1 MTHSA
6 IKLKKKAGR
15 VILYFLSF
23 LIAVYV
29 LAPYLW
35 MVITSISTKGDL
47 SQMPMKWFPSRPTL
61 QNYVNIFLGTSNVT
75 SDAAAEFIYGLKNSA
90 IVSLCV
96 TAITLLIGIP
106 ASYAFARLN
115 FRGRKNGLVVI
126 ILTQM
131 VPPIALIIPLYIIML
146 RFHLMDNLL
155 SLILVYLSLIL
166 PFVIWIME
174 GYFASI
180 PGELEDAAKID
191 GCTRWGAF
199 IRIVLP
205 IASSG
210 LAVTIIF
217 AFIIAWNEFFYALN
231 FTTTLASKT
240 LPVIITEFS
249 DKHGQDYI
257 LTSTGGVI
265 ASLPPV
271 LLALFTQKLII
282 KGLTAGAVKG

>member
-1 MTHSA
+1 MTYSSVRV
-6 IKLKKKAGR
+6 KKKVGR
-15 VILYFLSF
+15 VVLYILAI
-23 LIAVYV
+23 LIGIYV
-29 LAPYLW
+29 MAPYLW
-35 MVITSISTKGDL
+35 MFITSISTKGDL
-47 SQMPMKWFPSRPTL
+47 SQMPMRWFPKKPTL
-61 QNYVNIFLGTSNVT
+61 KNYLNIFLGSSNVT
-75 SDAAAEFIYGLKNSA
+75 SDAAAEFVYGLRNSA
-90 IVSLCV
+90 IVSICV
-96 TAITLLIGIP
+96 TAITLVIGTP
-106 ASYAFARLN
+106 ASYAFAKLH
-115 FRGRKNGLVVI
+115 FRGRKSSLLMI
-126 ILTQM
+126 IVTQM
-131 VPPIALIIPLYIIML
+131 VPPIALIIPLYVIML
-146 RFHLMDNLL
+146 KLHLMDHLL

-180 PGELEDAAKID
+180 PDELEDAAKID

-199 IRIVLP
+199 IKIVLP

-231 FTTTLASKT
+231 FTTTLAAKT

-271 LLALFTQKLII
+271 LLTLFTQKLII